1 MNELFNVTTNGDKL
15 TLSARDL
22 HNQLQI
28 HTKFNDWFSRMKEYG
43 FDEGTDFYS
52 FLSESTGGRPATDYQ
67 ITLDMAKE
75 EIAIDTNMENVIEND
90 LLQAIIQQ
98 AKELGWLEE
107 EKRATNF
114 EHYFEYLSKLNMSD
128 FALIDGRVVQCL
140 GTHCRGCDFNGDCI
154 ERKFKWLKH
163 PYKKLPYKLSQ
174 FEFDII
180 QTYRDCHE
188 SCKISEFKQLIELK
202 DKGYFKCIDH
212 DTKIQDV
219 LKNCEVI
226 Q

>member
-1 MNELFNVTTNGDKL
+1 MM
-15 TLSARDL
+15 SAREMFETL
-22 HNQLQI
+22 GYECRKSENAIQ
-28 HTKFNDWFSRMKEYG
+28 Y
-43 FDEGTDFYS
+43 
-52 FLSESTGGRPATDYQ
+52 LSECGKE
-67 ITLDMAKE
+67 ITFIFELHRFYKQRNFISLNIDIDEFK
-75 EIAIDTNMENVIEND
+75 AIH
-90 LLQAIIQQ
+90 QQ
-98 AKELGWLEE
+98 MKELGWLEE
-107 EKRATNF
+107 EKKTETNF
-114 EHYFEYLSKLNMSD
+114 QHYFECLSKRKMSD
-128 FALIDGRVVQCL
+128 FALIDGRFTKCSVTQCSE
-140 GTHCRGCDFNGDCI
+140 CDFNGDCI
-154 ERKFKWLKH
+154 EGKFRWLKQ
-163 PYKKLPYKLSQ
+163 PYKEPKYKLTK

>member
-1 MNELFNVTTNGDKL
+1 MVGTNEHDRLYLDDDGHIQYFNLQNGCGTPDEYDFVLDPEGHDQNNLPFTEEEQIMYGLSNMDAYFGGVDLKKAQSL
-15 TLSARDL
+15 TERAEK
-22 HNQLQI
+22 
-28 HTKFNDWFSRMKEYG
+28 T
-43 FDEGTDFYS
+43 
-52 FLSESTGGRPATDYQ
+52 
-67 ITLDMAKE
+67 KE
-75 EIAIDTNMENVIEND
+75 E
-90 LLQAIIQQ
+90 
-98 AKELGWLEE
+98 
-107 EKRATNF
+107 TNF

-128 FALIDGRVVQCL
+128 FALIDGRVTQCL
-140 GTHCRGCDFNGDCI
+140 DIVCSECDFNHDCI
-154 ERKFKWLKH
+154 EGKFKWLKQ
-163 PYKKLPYKLSQ
+163 PYEKPKYKLTK
-174 FEFDII
+174 FEFDLI

>member
-1 MNELFNVTTNGDKL
+1 MKTKQEYIDTLVCIIKEYYSTIRSPEETN
-15 TLSARDL
+15 
-22 HNQLQI
+22 
-28 HTKFNDWFSRMKEYG
+28 KFNSYFRL
-43 FDEGTDFYS
+43 F
-52 FLSESTGGRPATDYQ
+52 
-67 ITLDMAKE
+67 
-75 EIAIDTNMENVIEND
+75 
-90 LLQAIIQQ
+90 
-98 AKELGWLEE
+98 KELIDEHFKEKPETNYEHYKDEIIKDGIWNLALVNGKPKRCHNVYCNDCDFKTSRECKKKLEE
-107 EKRATNF
+107 
-114 EHYFEYLSKLNMSD
+114 
-128 FALIDGRVVQCL
+128 
-140 GTHCRGCDFNGDCI
+140 
-154 ERKFKWLKH
+154 WLKH
-163 PYKKLPYKLSQ
+163 PYRKPPYKLSQ

>member
-1 MNELFNVTTNGDKL
+1 
-15 TLSARDL
+15 
-22 HNQLQI
+22 
-28 HTKFNDWFSRMKEYG
+28 MK
-43 FDEGTDFYS
+43 T
-52 FLSESTGGRPATDYQ
+52 
-67 ITLDMAKE
+67 KE
-75 EIAIDTNMENVIEND
+75 EYLLALDRIDNAYNNFDRSISAVGMFIQDFN
-90 LLQAIIQQ
+90 LL
-98 AKELGWLEE
+98 LGLVNEHFE
-107 EKRATNF
+107 EKQKTKEETNF
-114 EHYFEYLSKLNMSD
+114 EHFFEYLSTKRMSD
-128 FALIDGRVVQCL
+128 FALIDGRITQCL
-140 GTHCRGCDFNGDCI
+140 GAHCSECDFNGDCI
-154 ERKFKWLKH
+154 EGKFKWLKQ

>member
-1 MNELFNVTTNGDKL
+1 
-15 TLSARDL
+15 
-22 HNQLQI
+22 
-28 HTKFNDWFSRMKEYG
+28 MK
-43 FDEGTDFYS
+43 T
-52 FLSESTGGRPATDYQ
+52 
-67 ITLDMAKE
+67 KE
-75 EIAIDTNMENVIEND
+75 EYLLALDRIDNAYNNFDRSISAVGMFIQDFN
-90 LLQAIIQQ
+90 LL
-98 AKELGWLEE
+98 LGLVNEHFE
-107 EKRATNF
+107 EKQETNF
-114 EHYFEYLSKLNMSD
+114 EHYFEYLSKLNMGD
-128 FALIDGRVVQCL
+128 FALINGRVTKCSVTQCSE
-140 GTHCRGCDFNGDCI
+140 CDFNGDCI
-154 ERKFKWLKH
+154 EGKFRWLKQ

>member
-1 MNELFNVTTNGDKL
+1 MTAGEMFEELGYSLEAHNEYTIKYSKEECDYTTFDFNLKKKKIYSRFM
-15 TLSARDL
+15 SAA
-22 HNQLQI
+22 H
-28 HTKFNDWFSRMKEYG
+28 G
-43 FDEGTDFYS
+43 
-52 FLSESTGGRPATDYQ
+52 
-67 ITLDMAKE
+67 ITLDELKA
-75 EIAIDTNMENVIEND
+75 VIR
-90 LLQAIIQQ
+90 Q

-107 EKRATNF
+107 EQKQETNL
-114 EHYFEYLSKLNMSD
+114 EHYFEYLSTIKMSE
-128 FALIDGRVVQCL
+128 FALIDGRVTQCL
-140 GTHCRGCDFNGDCI
+140 GTGCSECDFNGDCI
-154 ERKFKWLKH
+154 EGKFKWLKQ
-163 PYKKLPYKLSQ
+163 PYEKPKYKLTK

>member
-1 MNELFNVTTNGDKL
+1 
-15 TLSARDL
+15 
-22 HNQLQI
+22 
-28 HTKFNDWFSRMKEYG
+28 MK
-43 FDEGTDFYS
+43 T
-52 FLSESTGGRPATDYQ
+52 
-67 ITLDMAKE
+67 KE
-75 EIAIDTNMENVIEND
+75 EYLLALDRIDNAYNNFDRSISAVGMFIQDFN
-90 LLQAIIQQ
+90 LL
-98 AKELGWLEE
+98 LGLVNEHF
-107 EKRATNF
+107 EKKQETNF
-114 EHYFEYLSKLNMSD
+114 EHYFEYLSKLNMGD
-128 FALIDGRVVQCL
+128 FALIDGRVTKCSVTQCSE
-140 GTHCRGCDFNGDCI
+140 CDFNGDCI
-154 ERKFKWLKH
+154 EGKFKWLKQ